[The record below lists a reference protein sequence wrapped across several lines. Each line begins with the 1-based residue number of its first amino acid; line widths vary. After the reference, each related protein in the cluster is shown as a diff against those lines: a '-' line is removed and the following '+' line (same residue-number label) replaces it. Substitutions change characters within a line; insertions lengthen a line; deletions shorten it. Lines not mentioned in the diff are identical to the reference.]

1 MAWDHPTGLATAEI
15 GDGSLNGLSLLLRSD
30 LSKSQT
36 PFVKV
41 WATVPFTTSS
51 NAQGR
56 RVRSDALL
64 WMISANL
71 FTSLPAADLLLT
83 VPKSPAKCTV

>member
-41 WATVPFTTSS
+41 WALVPFVWEKTQ
-51 NAQGR
+51 N
-56 RVRSDALL
+56 
-64 WMISANL
+64 
-71 FTSLPAADLLLT
+71 
-83 VPKSPAKCTV
+83 PKKKKKKKHTWHLSEAHHTKP